1 LDKFQNITGVK
12 AVVTEK
18 PVKVKEKTEGKKEK
32 EKEKGNANVSK
43 SGDTTVSN
51 DKLQSLNNTLGKSM
65 FMNGDKPTELDIITL
80 NMIKEEKLE
89 KEIEK

>member
-1 LDKFQNITGVK
+1 M
-12 AVVTEK
+12 TEK

-32 EKEKGNANVSK
+32 EKGNANLSK

-80 NMIKEEKLE
+80 NMIKEQNLE